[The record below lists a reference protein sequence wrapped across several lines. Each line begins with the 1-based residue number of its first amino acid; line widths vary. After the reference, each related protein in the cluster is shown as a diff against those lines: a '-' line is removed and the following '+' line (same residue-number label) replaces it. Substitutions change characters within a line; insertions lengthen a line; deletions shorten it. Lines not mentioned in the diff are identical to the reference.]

1 MALDTNTNTLLPRKR
16 PPWVRRAAIAGGIA
30 IAVLAGVG
38 IGAAG
43 SSHQSQIASY
53 QHQIK
58 VLKGEVSTAQFT
70 AKSDREQ
77 MQSAQNQADTAVS
90 QANQAAAQKYAAKMS
105 QADALLKKLRGEQ
118 HLVQSSTI
126 SQDGVY
132 VVGQDIPA
140 GTYHTSGNGG
150 GALNQCY
157 YATLSSTNTSDI
169 LDNNNFNGPE
179 TVNLSG
185 VYAFQISGGCTWTKM
200 G

>member
-1 MALDTNTNTLLPRKR
+1 MGLDTNTSTSEKR
-16 PPWVRRAAIAGGIA
+16 PPWIRRAAIAGGVA
-30 IAVLAGVG
+30 VAVLVGVG

-43 SSHQSQIASY
+43 SSQQSKIVSY

-70 AKSDREQ
+70 ARSDHEQ
-77 MQSAQNQADTAVS
+77 MQSAQNQAETAVS
-90 QANQAAAQKYAAKMS
+90 QANQAAVQKYAAKMS

-140 GTYHTSGNGG
+140 GIYHTSGNGG
-150 GALNQCY
+150 GALDQCY

-179 TVNLSG
+179 TVDLSG
-185 VYAFQISGGCTWTKM
+185 AYAFQISGGCTWTKM